1 MKYDKKAG
9 AAFELTFDQ
18 LEEVSGGGNTANNIA
33 YFAGLMIGEA
43 VGVVKEL
50 GSTIASLKK

>member
-1 MKYDKKAG
+1 MQYDQKADVT
-9 AAFELTFDQ
+9 FELTFDQ
-18 LEEVSGGGNTANNIA
+18 LDEVSGGGKTANNIA
-33 YFAGLMIGEA
+33 YLAGLMIGEA

>member
-1 MKYDKKAG
+1 MQYNEKD
-9 AAFELTFDQ
+9 AATFELTFDQ
-18 LEEVSGGGNTANNIA
+18 LDEVSGGGNTANSIA

>member
-1 MKYDKKAG
+1 MQHDQKIG

-18 LEEVSGGGNTANNIA
+18 LDEVSGGGNTANSIA

-43 VGVVKEL
+43 IGVVKLL
-50 GSTIASLKK
+50 GSEIASLKK